1 MHLNMRKTTHSM
13 LEGAPLRHVLIF
25 CSPLIVG
32 NIFQQLYN
40 TVNAAILGNHVG
52 SEALAAIGVFNP
64 INNLLIGLF
73 TGISTGATVVV
84 SQSFGAGDRQR
95 LNQSILISL
104 FLTLIGGVVTTFI
117 GILISRTLLGWIG
130 TPDNIIG
137 MAALYTRIMFMGL
150 LPMFL
155 FNILSG
161 ILRGIGDSF
170 FPVVYLIISNLVNIG
185 LLFLFVFGWGMGIDG
200 AAWATVSA
208 QTVAAILTLIHLIRK
223 QRQYDIN
230 LKGQRLNWTL
240 GKRIFAIGFPAGM
253 QTSIFS
259 IGFLLQQNLI
269 NSFGSTVI
277 AAYSAVTRMDQFV
290 MLPMNSFAIA
300 ITTFVGQNIG
310 ARKLTRAQQGIR
322 ETLWM
327 SQCVTLVLAALIFM
341 FGDNLMFLFTKDAD
355 VMRVGSEILRI
366 LSIGYV
372 LVNTYVVLSGAVR
385 GMGDSV
391 APLMASFTCN
401 VVIRV
406 SLAYTLVSIKRDYRM
421 VFLSI
426 AIAWTLCSVFVATYY
441 RLGFWR
447 RFLRFKTEEGVW

>member
-1 MHLNMRKTTHSM
+1 MNLSAKKATHSM
-13 LEGAPLRHVLIF
+13 LEGVPLRHISVIWEF
-25 CSPLIVG
+25 MIPLFIG

-40 TVNAAILGNHVG
+40 TVNAIILGNRVG

-84 SQSFGAGDRQR
+84 SQSFGANDRQR
-95 LNQSILISL
+95 LNQSVLISL
-104 FLTLIGGVVTTFI
+104 FLTLAGGIVTTLI
-117 GILISRTLLGWIG
+117 GILISRPLLSWIG
-130 TPDNIIG
+130 TPEDIFDL
-137 MAALYTRIMFMGL
+137 AALYTRIMFIGL

-185 LLFLFVFGWGMGIDG
+185 LLFLFVFGRGLGIDG
-200 AAWATVSA
+200 AAWATVCA
-208 QTVAAILTLIHLIRK
+208 QTVAAVLTLVHLILK
-223 QRQYDIN
+223 QRQYNID
-230 LKGQRLNWTL
+230 LKGQRLNWAL
-240 GKRIFAIGFPAGM
+240 GKRIFDIGFPAGM

-310 ARKLTRAQQGIR
+310 ARKLARAQQGIR
-322 ETLWM
+322 ETLWL
-327 SQCVTLVLAALIFM
+327 SQGVTLVLATLIFF

-355 VMRVGSEILRI
+355 VMRIGSEILRI
-366 LSIGYV
+366 LSVGYV

-401 VVIRV
+401 VIIRV
-406 SLAYTLVSIKRDYRM
+406 SLAYTLVSFYRDYRM

-426 AIAWTLCSVFVATYY
+426 AIAWTLCSAFVAVYY
-441 RLGFWR
+441 RMGFWR
-447 RFLRFKTEEGVW
+447 RFLRFQPDP

>member
-1 MHLNMRKTTHSM
+1 MHLNMKKTTHSM
-13 LEGAPLRHVLIF
+13 VEGAPLRHVLVF
-25 CSPLIVG
+25 CFPLIVG

-40 TVNAAILGNHVG
+40 TVNAVILGNHVG

-84 SQSFGAGDRQR
+84 SQSYGAGDRQR
-95 LNQSILISL
+95 LNQSIVIAL
-104 FLTLIGGVVTTFI
+104 FLTLIGGIVTTVI
-117 GILISRTLLGWIG
+117 GVLISRTLLGWIG
-130 TPDNIIG
+130 TPANIIA
-137 MAALYTRIMFMGL
+137 MAELYTRIMFMGL

-170 FPVVYLIISNLVNIG
+170 SPVVYLILSNLVNIG

-208 QTVAAILTLIHLIRK
+208 QTVAAVLTLIHLLRK
-223 QRQYDIN
+223 QRQYNID
-230 LKGQRLNWTL
+230 LKDRRLNWTL
-240 GKRIFAIGFPAGM
+240 GKRIFDIGFPAGM

-269 NSFGSTVI
+269 NSFGSNVI

-310 ARKLTRAQQGIR
+310 ARKLARAQQGIR

-327 SQCVTLVLAALIFM
+327 SQGITLVLAALIFL
-341 FGDNLMFLFTKDAD
+341 FGDNLMFLFTKDPE
-355 VMRVGSEILRI
+355 VMQIGSEILRF

-401 VVIRV
+401 VIIRV
-406 SLAYTLVSIKRDYRM
+406 SLAYTLVSFKRDYRM
-421 VFLSI
+421 IFLSI
-426 AIAWTLCSVFVATYY
+426 AIAWTLCSAFVATYY
-441 RLGFWR
+441 RLGYWR
-447 RFLRFKTEEGVW
+447 RFLRFKPEESAG